1 MKSYGNFS
9 FLDEINKHFCSLRIE
24 SGYIFVMIDLFVKL
38 IFGLSSVCFMSDL
51 LVCCV
56 AVVERR
62 Y

>member
-1 MKSYGNFS
+1 MRKEGNFN
-9 FLDEINKHFCSLRIE
+9 FLDELCSLRIE